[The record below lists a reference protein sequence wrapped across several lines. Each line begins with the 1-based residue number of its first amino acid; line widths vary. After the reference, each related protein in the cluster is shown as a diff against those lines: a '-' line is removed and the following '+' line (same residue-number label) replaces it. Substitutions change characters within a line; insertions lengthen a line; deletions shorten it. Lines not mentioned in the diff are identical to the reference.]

1 MTEEKMK
8 YGTAEAFS
16 FQKGVVKID
25 GQWLRF
31 GPEVEA
37 YVRELSFGDKVGY
50 IAEGRKLLWIEKA
63 QKPQTAQQ
71 QQPTPAPAP
80 KPAPV
85 PAQATAAAQAAA
97 KGTASAPSGLTAA
110 QVLDNRNKSI
120 ERQVALKAAVELA
133 GFYGYGTTK
142 ECLDVAAT
150 FAAWIEGESGE
161 DVRFPARS

>member
-1 MTEEKMK
+1 MK

-31 GPEVEA
+31 GPEAEPHL
-37 YVRELSFGDKVGY
+37 RELSFGERVGY
-50 IAEGRKLLWIEKA
+50 IAEGRKLVWIEKA
-63 QKPQTAQQ
+63 QKPQAAPQ
-71 QQPTPAPAP
+71 QQPVPAPTQPAP
-80 KPAPV
+80 K
-85 PAQATAAAQAAA
+85 
-97 KGTASAPSGLTAA
+97 GTAPAASGLTAA

-142 ECLDVAAT
+142 ECLNVAAT
-150 FAAWIEGESGE
+150 FAAWIDGESAE